1 MKKNQVVYLVV
12 TIRENVVYEVQW
24 ASTSENMERLFHDE
38 CSKWG
43 VEPTD
48 VNYDDGYMEL
58 EDGTSI
64 CMTTM
69 LT

>member
-1 MKKNQVVYLVV
+1 MEKNQVVYLVV

-24 ASTSENMERLFHDE
+24 ASTSENMERLFRDE
-38 CSKWG
+38 CTKWG
-43 VEPTD
+43 VVPSV